1 MDVSPSAP
9 GYGRYTVCMIHAEQ
23 KLWTK
28 ERGWETTTHVPLS
41 GAPQVVFAFGARAL
55 VMQSTVYQQIRN
67 FYPGAYIVLCSTA
80 GEIMGSEVHD
90 DSLVLTAVHFEKSL
104 VRFTET
110 TIPTVEDSLGVGKRL
125 AEFLP
130 VEGLVH
136 AMVFS
141 DGLNV
146 NGSLL
151 VKGINDNLPVS
162 VTVTGGLVGD
172 GADFKETA
180 VGRDG
185 PGEERKV
192 VLLGFYGDSLKVGSG
207 SMGGWEGGGAKHVI
221 TKSKGNVLYE
231 MDGKPALAIYKEYL
245 GDKVSGLPSSALLF
259 PLKLHNDAHSDVVR
273 TILGVN
279 EADQSM
285 TFAGDMPEGVT
296 VEFMKATLEN
306 LTAGASGA
314 ASLSMR
320 AIGLAAP
327 ELAIL
332 ISCVGRKL
340 VFGERVADEVKAVRT
355 TLGEQAIVTG
365 FYSYGEICP
374 GSEGKHQ
381 CLLHNQTMT
390 ITTFR
395 EV

>member
-1 MDVSPSAP
+1 
-9 GYGRYTVCMIHAEQ
+9 MIHAEQ

-28 ERGWETTTHVPLS
+28 EKGWETTTHVPLG

-55 VMQSTVYQQIRN
+55 VTQGTVYQQIRN
-67 FYPGAYIVLCSTA
+67 FYPGAYIVMCSTA
-80 GEIMGSEVHD
+80 GEILGTEVREGSIA
-90 DSLVLTAVHFEKSL
+90 LTAVHFEKSL

-110 TIPTVEDSLGVGKRL
+110 TIPTVEESLGVGKRL

-185 PGEERKV
+185 PATARKV
-192 VLLGFYGDSLKVGSG
+192 VLLGFYGDSLKVGFG
-207 SMGGWEGGGAKHVI
+207 SMGGWEGGGAKHTI

-231 MDGKPALAIYKEYL
+231 MDGKPALTVYKEYI
-245 GDKVSGLPSSALLF
+245 GDKASDLPSSALLF
-259 PLKLHNDAHSDVVR
+259 PLKLEDATQSDVVR

-285 TFAGDMPEGVT
+285 TFAGDMPEGVV
-296 VEFMKATLEN
+296 VEFMKATLEK
-306 LTAGASGA
+306 LVSGAASA

-320 AIGLAAP
+320 NIGLVAP

-332 ISCVGRKL
+332 VSCVGRRL
-340 VFGERVADEVKAVRT
+340 VFGDRASEEVVAVRNA
-355 TLGEQAIVTG
+355 LGDQAAVTG
-365 FYSYGEICP
+365 FYSYGELCP
-374 GSEGKHQ
+374 GADGKRQ

>member
-1 MDVSPSAP
+1 
-9 GYGRYTVCMIHAEQ
+9 MIHAEQ
-23 KLWTK
+23 KLWTTEK
-28 ERGWETTTHVPLS
+28 GWETITHVPLG

-55 VMQSTVYQQIRN
+55 VTQSTVYQQIRN
-67 FYPGAYIVLCSTA
+67 FYPGAYIIMCSTA
-80 GEIMGSEVHD
+80 GEILGGEVREGSIA
-90 DSLVLTAVHFEKSL
+90 LTAVHFEKSL

-141 DGLNV
+141 DGLHV

-172 GADFKETA
+172 GTDFKETA

-185 PGEERKV
+185 PGEARKV

-207 SMGGWEGGGAKHVI
+207 SMGGWEGGGGKHTI

-245 GDKVSGLPSSALLF
+245 GDKVAGLPSSALLF
-259 PLKLHNDAHSDVVR
+259 PLKLHTDSQADFVR

-285 TFAGDMPEGVT
+285 TFAGDMPEGT
-296 VEFMKATLEN
+296 EVEFMKASLDK
-306 LTAGASGA
+306 LVAGAATA

-320 AIGLAAP
+320 TIGLVAP

-332 ISCVGRKL
+332 VSCVGRKL
-340 VFGERVADEVKAVRT
+340 VFGERVADEVTAVRT
-355 TLGEQAIVTG
+355 TLGEQAMVTG
-365 FYSYGEICP
+365 FYSYGELCP
-374 GSEGKHQ
+374 GPEGGHQ

-390 ITTFR
+390 ITAFK
-395 EV
+395 EM

>member
-1 MDVSPSAP
+1 M
-9 GYGRYTVCMIHAEQ
+9 
-23 KLWTK
+23 
-28 ERGWETTTHVPLS
+28 
-41 GAPQVVFAFGARAL
+41 VFAFGARAL
-55 VMQSTVYQQIRN
+55 VTQGTVYQQIRN
-67 FYPGAYIVLCSTA
+67 FYPGAYIVMCSTA
-80 GEIMGSEVHD
+80 GEILGTEVREGSIA
-90 DSLVLTAVHFEKSL
+90 LTAVHFEKSL

-110 TIPTVEDSLGVGKRL
+110 TIPTVEESLGVGKRL

-185 PGEERKV
+185 PATARKV
-192 VLLGFYGDSLKVGSG
+192 VLLGFYGDSLKVGFG
-207 SMGGWEGGGAKHVI
+207 SMGGWEGGGAKHTI

-231 MDGKPALAIYKEYL
+231 MDGKPALTVYKEYI
-245 GDKVSGLPSSALLF
+245 GDKASDLPSSALLF
-259 PLKLHNDAHSDVVR
+259 PLKLEDATQSDVVR

-285 TFAGDMPEGVT
+285 TFAGDMPEGVV
-296 VEFMKATLEN
+296 VEFMKATLEK
-306 LTAGASGA
+306 LVAGAASA

-320 AIGLAAP
+320 NRGLVAP

-332 ISCVGRKL
+332 VSCVGRRL
-340 VFGERVADEVKAVRT
+340 VFGDRASEEVVAVRNA
-355 TLGEQAIVTG
+355 LGDQAAVTG
-365 FYSYGEICP
+365 FYSYGELCP
-374 GSEGKHQ
+374 GA
-381 CLLHNQTMT
+381 

>member
-1 MDVSPSAP
+1 
-9 GYGRYTVCMIHAEQ
+9 MIHAEQ

-28 ERGWETTTHVPLS
+28 EKGWETTTHMPLG
-41 GAPQVVFAFGARAL
+41 GAPQVVFAFGARTL
-55 VMQSTVYQQIRN
+55 VTQSTVYQQIRN
-67 FYPGAYIVLCSTA
+67 FYPGAYIVMCSTA
-80 GEIMGSEVHD
+80 GEILGGNVRDNSIA
-90 DSLVLTAVHFEKSL
+90 LTAVHFEKSL

-141 DGLNV
+141 DGLHV

-172 GADFKETA
+172 GADFKETV

-185 PGEERKV
+185 PGEARKV
-192 VLLGFYGDSLKVGSG
+192 VLLGFYGDALKVGFG
-207 SMGGWEGGGAKHVI
+207 SFGGWEGSGEKHTI
-221 TKSKGNVLYE
+221 TKSKENVLYE
-231 MDGKPALAIYKEYL
+231 LDGKPALALYKAYM

-259 PLKLHNDAHSDVVR
+259 PLQLHDDVHSDVVR

-279 EADQSM
+279 EDDQTI
-285 TFAGDMPEGVT
+285 TFAGDMPEGKT
-296 VEFMKATLEN
+296 VELMRATLEK
-306 LTAGASGA
+306 LTAGAATA

-320 AIGLAAP
+320 NIGLVSP

-332 ISCVGRKL
+332 VSCVGRKL
-340 VFGERVADEVKAVRT
+340 VFGDKVANEVRAVRT
-355 TLGEQAIVTG
+355 TIGEQAVIAG
-365 FYSYGEICP
+365 FYSYGELCP
-374 GSEGKHQ
+374 GTSDKHQ

>member
-1 MDVSPSAP
+1 
-9 GYGRYTVCMIHAEQ
+9 MIHVEQ
-23 KLWTK
+23 KLWTSEK
-28 ERGWETTTHVPLS
+28 GWETTTHVPS
-41 GAPQVVFAFGARAL
+41 GGAPQVVFVFGARAL
-55 VMQSTVYQQIRN
+55 VTQGTVYQQIRN
-67 FYPGAYIVLCSTA
+67 FYPGAYIVMCSTA
-80 GEIMGSEVHD
+80 GEILGTEVREGSIA
-90 DSLVLTAVHFEKSL
+90 LTAVHFEKSL

-110 TIPTVEDSLGVGKRL
+110 TIPTVEESLGVGKRL

-172 GADFKETA
+172 GTDFKETA
-180 VGRDG
+180 VGRDS
-185 PGEERKV
+185 PGEARKV
-192 VLLGFYGDSLKVGSG
+192 VLLGFYGDSLKVGYG
-207 SMGGWEGGGAKHVI
+207 SMGGWEGGGGKHTI

-245 GDKVSGLPSSALLF
+245 GEKVSGLPSSALLF
-259 PLKLHNDAHSDVVR
+259 PLKLHTASQADFVR

-285 TFAGDMPEGVT
+285 TFAGDMPEGT
-296 VEFMKATLEN
+296 EVEFMKATLDK
-306 LTAGASGA
+306 LIAGASTA

-320 AIGLAAP
+320 QMGLATP

-332 ISCVGRKL
+332 VSCVGRKL
-340 VFGERVADEVKAVRT
+340 VFGERIPEEVNAVRT
-355 TLGEQAIVTG
+355 TLGAQAYVAG
-365 FYSYGEICP
+365 FYSYGELCP
-374 GSEGKHQ
+374 GPEGERQ

>member
-1 MDVSPSAP
+1 
-9 GYGRYTVCMIHAEQ
+9 MIHAEQ

-28 ERGWETTTHVPLS
+28 EKGWETTTHVPLG

-55 VMQSTVYQQIRN
+55 VTQGTVYQQIRN
-67 FYPGAYIVLCSTA
+67 FYPGAYIVMCSTA
-80 GEIMGSEVHD
+80 GEILGTEVREGSIA
-90 DSLVLTAVHFEKSL
+90 LTAVHFEKSL

-110 TIPTVEDSLGVGKRL
+110 TIPTVEESLGVGKRL

-185 PGEERKV
+185 PATARKV
-192 VLLGFYGDSLKVGSG
+192 VLLGFYGDSLKVGFG
-207 SMGGWEGGGAKHVI
+207 SMGGWEGGGAKHTI

-231 MDGKPALAIYKEYL
+231 MDGKPALTVYKEYI
-245 GDKVSGLPSSALLF
+245 GDKASDLPSSALLF
-259 PLKLHNDAHSDVVR
+259 PLKLEDATQSDVVR

-285 TFAGDMPEGVT
+285 TFAGDMPEGVV
-296 VEFMKATLEN
+296 VEFMKATLEK
-306 LTAGASGA
+306 LVAGAASA

-320 AIGLAAP
+320 NIGLVAP

-332 ISCVGRKL
+332 VSCVGRRL
-340 VFGERVADEVKAVRT
+340 VFGDRASEEVVAVRNA
-355 TLGEQAIVTG
+355 LGDQAAVTG
-365 FYSYGEICP
+365 FYSYGELCP
-374 GSEGKHQ
+374 GADGKRQ

>member
-1 MDVSPSAP
+1 
-9 GYGRYTVCMIHAEQ
+9 MIHAEQ
-23 KLWTK
+23 KLWTNEK
-28 ERGWETTTHVPLS
+28 GWETITHVPLN
-41 GAPQVVFAFGARAL
+41 GAPQVVFVFGARAL
-55 VMQSTVYQQIRN
+55 VTQSIVFQQVRN
-67 FYPGAYIVLCSTA
+67 FYPGAYLILCSTA
-80 GEIMGSEVHD
+80 GEIVGSEVREG
-90 DSLVLTAVHFEKSL
+90 SVVVTAVHFEKSL

-110 TIPTVEDSLGVGKRL
+110 TIPTIEDSLGVGKRL

-136 AMVFS
+136 AMVFC

-172 GADFKETA
+172 GADFKHTA

-185 PGEERKV
+185 PGEEHKV
-192 VLLGFYGDSLKVGSG
+192 VLLGFYGDSLKVGFG
-207 SMGGWEGGGAKHVI
+207 SMGGWEGGGGKHTI

-245 GDKVSGLPSSALLF
+245 KDKVSELPSSALLF
-259 PLKLHNDAHSDVVR
+259 PLKLHTGSHADVVR

-279 EADQSM
+279 ESDQSM
-285 TFAGDMPEGVT
+285 TFAGDMPEGT
-296 VEFMKATLEN
+296 EVEFMKASLEK
-306 LTAGASGA
+306 LVAGAATA

-320 AIGLAAP
+320 RIGLVAP

-332 ISCVGRKL
+332 VSCVGRRL
-340 VFGERVADEVKAVRT
+340 VFGGRVADEVRAVRT
-355 TLGEQAIVTG
+355 TLGEQAMVTG
-365 FYSYGEICP
+365 FYSYGELCP
-374 GSEGKHQ
+374 GSEDGHQ

-390 ITTFR
+390 ITAFK
-395 EV
+395 EM